1 MNNSQTIILISTYPI
16 QGMVRKALPA
26 IIVALFL
33 IASAA
38 PFLTTINSDEQ
49 NLAGDPPVSFDP
61 SWIPISTPEE
71 LALIG
76 SGGGGA
82 YPVNGKYY
90 LTDDIDF
97 TDGTDLNGGFDITV
111 TVTIGSPMA
120 DKVLVSL
127 NYGGTTTGITS
138 GQKMMVSLNDDV
150 QEIDI
155 GFSEAL
161 FNMPADTSVLEVVA
175 GGTAGNPPTG
185 TTPLNFAVAASF
197 TFVEESE
204 ASKTVKSNGNMNPL
218 TPVTGF
224 SGTFDGNG
232 KKIIGLEISSYTT
245 TGSTYVGLFGS
256 LRTNTVSLKN
266 IALEGGST
274 VSVSTAT
281 VHLGGI
287 AGRSENAVTITNSY
301 NTGNVS
307 TISRGYTLA
316 GGLFGSIE
324 TSSKITDS
332 YNTGNVKAFSFKTSV
347 SGSSSMYAGGL
358 VGSTGNQIT
367 ITNCFNEGMISSNIG
382 GSYNSYS
389 GGLVANSGSLTITG
403 SHNTGNVTA
412 KVHAGG
418 LLGTSISAVNIT
430 GCYNTGVV
438 SADLI
443 DGTAVSIV
451 AGGLIASAAGAAGNP
466 STITDS
472 YNTGVISTSGSAS
485 GIVAAGGLAGSIG
498 VNTIKRSYNTGEITS
513 GGAGGLIGEANGTD
527 MTNSYNIGNV
537 NAAAV
542 AGGLIATMRGSAGPA
557 RIADCYVTGDIEV
570 NTISLSGQAGGLIGY
585 ANLETEMTRC
595 YTTGNITASGTSYM
609 YAGGLVGDT
618 FNRTVLRI
626 NECYTEGN
634 VTATSSTTATTVSS
648 PYANA
653 GGLIGTDRGIVT
665 VLNAYVRGDISATV
679 TSASQKASAGGI
691 IGSIQGS
698 SGNIPLTILTNCYV
712 TGAITSSTSDR
723 GGIVGIMAGNSLA
736 DKIEEKTNIVNCY
749 FLEDVGLNIHAG
761 TISPILDGDSEYV
774 RSDQPSGSLTDV
786 ELKDKTSYYSVA
798 NPNTWVE
805 LKPFKGWDFETIWN
819 IDATEVINDGYP
831 FFRWAIFT
839 EHPTDIFVNIIPNN
853 EFRIS
858 THYASDGLQWQKSTD
873 GIVWTNITENGNG
886 LVYITTASDNFGE
899 MFRCLVGPIPSNSAR
914 ILGFDLTINITGTG
928 ELQYSGGDISSNTV
942 ITNVPTKEIEFTVDP
957 GDGYCLDSITL
968 GGTDITAT
976 LDKDN
981 KFTVDT
987 TASHTLAVVF
997 VLLPQYTITVNV
1009 NDPLGG
1015 SVSPDN
1021 ASVTQGNDHDIE
1033 ITTTLGYTHEFLLDG
1048 KYQHEWESGTYDF
1061 KYLEDGTLTFTLKNV
1076 TGDHEVSVIF
1086 EKVPLQMETIVLGE
1100 GGGTLSPYCPIV
1112 YYGDDQEFTITPQT
1126 GYRIAYV
1133 EVGDYGYGPYT
1144 GVGDGRMID
1153 ISTEIVDNVYVMTNV
1168 RGLYWIVVYFEEIPD
1183 TVTTSVRSGNGTI
1196 TPAGTTEVTA
1206 EDKKISIGI
1215 TPDAG
1220 WAIDQVY
1227 VNDELSYQWYFGIPF
1242 QLTITED
1249 TLVEVV
1255 FVDRFIIDAS
1265 VDGTGGTISPSG
1277 SIEVLLGADKK
1288 FTFTPNIGYFIE
1300 RILVENEDV
1309 GVASEYLFENVDSH
1323 HSIVVIFAAFEYY
1336 IFIEGY
1342 DEAKAELN
1350 IDPVLV
1356 TIEDI
1361 VTVTLTPFKGY
1372 EATIASVDIGTVT
1385 YNDSDRCWEIR
1396 DINADCTITM
1406 SIVPLVYHI
1415 TVDEDYDDTIV
1426 TLVDITETE
1435 VTIETTVGVTLV
1447 VIEGYSATISV
1458 DVGTLTYN
1466 GSDDAWIIT
1475 DISADCI
1482 ITVLINKNEEPGSGS
1497 NLLLILALIIVV
1509 VAVVSIVYYVHK
1521 RDK

>member
-1 MNNSQTIILISTYPI
+1 
-16 QGMVRKALPA
+16 MVRKALPA

-33 IASAA
+33 VASAA

-49 NLAGDPPVSFDP
+49 NLAGDPPTSFDP

-150 QEIDI
+150 REIDI

-175 GGTAGNPPTG
+175 GGTAGNPPVG

-287 AGRSENAVTITNSY
+287 AGCSENTVTVTNSY

-316 GGLFGSIE
+316 GGLFGSIG
-324 TSSKITDS
+324 TSSMITGS
-332 YNTGNVKAFSFKTSV
+332 HNTGNVKAFSFKTPV
-347 SGSSSMYAGGL
+347 SGSNSMYAGGL
-358 VGSTGNQIT
+358 VGSTGNQTT
-367 ITNCFNEGMISSNIG
+367 ITNCFNEGVISSNIG

-389 GGLVANSGSLTITG
+389 GGLVANSGSLTITE

-451 AGGLIASAAGAAGNP
+451 AGGLVASAGGAVGNP

-472 YNTGVISTSGSAS
+472 CNTGVISTSGSTS

-498 VNTIKRSYNTGEITS
+498 VNTIKRSYNAGEITS

-527 MTNSYNIGNV
+527 MRNSYNTGNV

-557 RIADCYVTGDIEV
+557 LIADCYVTGDIEV

-585 ANLETEMTRC
+585 TNLETEMTRC

-634 VTATSSTTATTVSS
+634 VTATSSTTATTVSP

-679 TSASQKASAGGI
+679 TSASLKASAGGI

-712 TGAITSSTSDR
+712 TGAITSSTSDI
-723 GGIVGIMAGNSLA
+723 GGIVGIMAGHSLA

-805 LKPFKGWDFETIWN
+805 LKAFKGWDFETIWN
-819 IDATEVINDGYP
+819 IDVTEVINDGYP
-831 FFRWAIFT
+831 FFRWAIFA
-839 EHPTDIFVNIIPNN
+839 EHPKDITVNIIPNN

-886 LVYITTASDNFGE
+886 LVYKTTASDNFDE

-928 ELQYSGGDISSNTV
+928 ELQYGGGDISSNTV

-976 LDKDN
+976 LDEYN

-987 TASHTLAVVF
+987 TASHTLTVVF
-997 VLLPQYTITVNV
+997 VLLPEYTITVDV

-1015 SVSPDN
+1015 SVSPDGEV
-1021 ASVTQGNDHDIE
+1021 SVTHGNDLDIT
-1033 ITTTLGYTHEFLLDG
+1033 ITTTTGYWHDFTIDG
-1048 KYQHEWESGTYDF
+1048 KYSHEWESGTYDF
-1061 KYLEDGTLTFTLKNV
+1061 NYLEDGTLTFTLKNV
-1076 TGDHEVSVIF
+1076 TGDHEVLVIF
-1086 EKVPLQMETIVLGE
+1086 EKKKFDVETYIHGVDE
-1100 GGGTLSPYCPIV
+1100 GLGGTISPNWPEV
-1112 YYGDDQEFTITPQT
+1112 SYGDDVPFTIIPNS
-1126 GYRIAYV
+1126 GYRIKYV
-1133 EVGDYGYGPYT
+1133 EVGDYGYSAYT
-1144 GVGDGRMID
+1144 GGGDGRMID

-1168 RGLYWIVVYFEEIPD
+1168 RGSYWIVVYFEEIPD
-1183 TVTTSVRSGNGTI
+1183 VVTTSVRSGNGTI
-1196 TPAGTTEVTA
+1196 TPTVPTEVTT

-1220 WAIDQVY
+1220 WTIYRVY
-1227 VNDELSYQWYFGIPF
+1227 VNDELSYQWQLGIPF
-1242 QLTITED
+1242 QLIITED

-1255 FVDRFIIDAS
+1255 FLDRFTIDAS

-1277 SIEVLLGADKK
+1277 GVEVLLGADKK
-1288 FTFTPNIGYFIE
+1288 FTITPNLGYFIE
-1300 RILVENEDV
+1300 GILVDNEDV
-1309 GVASEYLFENVDSH
+1309 EVASEYLFESVDDF

-1342 DEAKAELN
+1342 DEAKVELN

-1372 EATIASVDIGTVT
+1372 EATITGVDVGTLT

-1396 DINADCTITM
+1396 DINANCTITM

-1435 VTIETTVGVTLV
+1435 VTIETTVDVTLV

-1466 GSDDAWIIT
+1466 DSDRCWIIT
-1475 DISADCI
+1475 DINADCT
-1482 ITVLINKNEEPGSGS
+1482 ITVLINKNEEPGSGI
-1497 NLLLILALIIVV
+1497 NLLWIVV
-1509 VAVVSIVYYVHK
+1509 IIIIAVAAGIVVYVSRK
-1521 RDK
+1521 KK